1 MRKVKVEAKAVNE
14 NLVDQFLIFQ
24 PEAPNPLDPTYA
36 PSSNLPN
43 PDPPNPDPPNPALT
57 KLSFQAF
64 LTVRT

>member
-1 MRKVKVEAKAVNE
+1 MRKVKVEAKALNE

-43 PDPPNPDPPNPALT
+43 PERERERGVLFI
-57 KLSFQAF
+57 KM
-64 LTVRT
+64 